1 MLKRLEIGN
10 GFRIKESSLR
20 IAAELLEVDF
30 RHDNAIHEPE
40 NAAAQKGMI
49 LPFRQLSMAFENI
62 NYYVDMPTVS
72 YVNSGTYIFFSV
84 VSY

>member
-1 MLKRLEIGN
+1 MLKRLETGN
-10 GFRIKESSLR
+10 GVRIKESSLS
-20 IAAELLEVDF
+20 IVVESLEVDL

-40 NAAAQKGMI
+40 NAASQKGMI
-49 LPFRQLSMAFENI
+49 LPFQQLSMAFENI

-72 YVNSGTYIFFSV
+72 YVNSGTHIFFSV